1 MNKIIT
7 LTLNPAID
15 KSTIV
20 ESLVPEKKL
29 KCSDPKFEPG
39 GGGINVSRAIKRMGG
54 ESTAVYLSGGYSG
67 LFFNQLLEAEKIN
80 VKPIT
85 CKGHTRENLI
95 VFEQSTGKQFRF
107 GMPGPSI
114 EKEEWE
120 KVLDIISN
128 IEGAE
133 FLVASGSIPTSVT
146 PDIFTRLSQIA
157 RQKNINFIADTSGEA
172 LQHAL
177 HEGLFLIK
185 PNLNELSS
193 LVGKSELSIEEV
205 PSVAKKIIESGK
217 CKYMVVSLGALG
229 AMLVTSEDC
238 IHMIPP
244 KVNSI
249 STVGAGDSTVAGIT
263 FSLSMGKNIHD
274 AVKYGIACGTAAT
287 LNAGTEL
294 CHKEDSDEIFK
305 AIIEKKIN

>member
-15 KSTIV
+15 KSTVV

-29 KCSDPKFEPG
+29 KCSEPKFEPG
-39 GGGINVSRAIKRMGG
+39 GGGINVSRAIQRMGG

-67 LFFNQLLEAEKIN
+67 LFFNQLLETEKIN
-80 VKPIT
+80 IKPIT

-120 KVLDIISN
+120 KVIDMISN
-128 IEGAE
+128 LEDVE
-133 FLVASGSIPTSVT
+133 FLVASGSIPTGVT
-146 PDIFTRLSQIA
+146 PDIFSRLSQIA
-157 RQKNINFIADTSGEA
+157 KQKNIKFIADTSGEA
-172 LQHAL
+172 LQNAL

-193 LVGKSELSIEEV
+193 LVGKTELSIEEV

-217 CKYMVVSLGALG
+217 CKYMVVSLGASG
-229 AMLVTSEDC
+229 AMLVTSDEC

-249 STVGAGDSTVAGIT
+249 STVGAGDSMVAGIT
-263 FSLSMGKNIHD
+263 FSLSNGKNIHD

-294 CHKEDSDEIFK
+294 CHKKDSDEIFK
-305 AIIEKKIN
+305 NIIEKKIN

>member
-20 ESLVPEKKL
+20 ESLIPEKKL
-29 KCSDPKFEPG
+29 KCSQPKYEPG
-39 GGGINVSRAIKRMGG
+39 GGGINVSRAIKHLGG
-54 ESTAVYLSGGYSG
+54 ESTAIYLSGGYSG
-67 LFFNQLLEAEKIN
+67 LFFDQLLEAEKIN
-80 VKPIT
+80 IRPIT

-107 GMPGPSI
+107 GMPGPLV

-120 KVLDIISN
+120 KILNIIGDGEN
-128 IEGAE
+128 IEY
-133 FLVASGSIPTSVT
+133 LVASGSIPAGVT
-146 PDIFTRLSQIA
+146 PDIFSSLSQIA
-157 RQKNINFIADTSGEA
+157 QQKNIKFIADTSGEA
-172 LQHAL
+172 LQNAL

-193 LVGKSELSIEEV
+193 LVGKTELSIEEV
-205 PSVAKKIIESGK
+205 PLLASTFIESGK

-229 AMLVTSEDC
+229 AMMVTDKEC
-238 IHMIPP
+238 IQLIPP
-244 KVNSI
+244 KVKSI
-249 STVGAGDSTVAGIT
+249 STVGAGDSMVAGIT
-263 FSLSMGKNIHD
+263 YSLSEGKTIHE

-287 LNAGTEL
+287 LNPGTEL
-294 CHKEDSDEIFK
+294 CHKKDADEIFK
-305 AIIEKKIN
+305 NIIEKKIY